1 MSDAEDADTIADT
14 IAANAAKPAKV
25 TGDAGSVELPKI
37 SDLIAAEKYLR
48 AKSATSSPRGG
59 LRFVKLLPPGAV

>member
-1 MSDAEDADTIADT
+1 MSDAEDADTIAER

-25 TGDAGSVELPKI
+25 TGDAGSVELPRI

-48 AKSATSSPRGG
+48 AKAAANSPRGG
-59 LRFVKLLPPGAV
+59 LRFVKLQPPGAV